1 MDCSL
6 PGSSICGIFQA
17 RVLEWG
23 AIAFSAI
30 WIHSYPNKC
39 MADGQKKHTLNIPK
53 WVSMG
58 EWGGGKEEEKWV
70 MKAKINGNKIEA
82 IL

>member
-1 MDCSL
+1 MYL
-6 PGSSICGIFQA
+6 
-17 RVLEWG
+17 
-23 AIAFSAI
+23 
-30 WIHSYPNKC
+30 YPNKC

-58 EWGGGKEEEKWV
+58 GWGGGKEEEKWV
-70 MKAKINGNKIEA
+70 IKAKINENKIEA